1 VSGGRR
7 TKCCPAA
14 HLADQNERYICG
26 EGIEG
31 DERVL
36 GDLEFDVKEY
46 GEEQDADNQHDVDV
60 DLVPSEAG
68 CLVPGEI
75 EQDHGC
81 DAYCGAEQV

>member
-1 VSGGRR
+1 
-7 TKCCPAA
+7 
-14 HLADQNERYICG
+14 
-26 EGIEG
+26 
-31 DERVL
+31 VL